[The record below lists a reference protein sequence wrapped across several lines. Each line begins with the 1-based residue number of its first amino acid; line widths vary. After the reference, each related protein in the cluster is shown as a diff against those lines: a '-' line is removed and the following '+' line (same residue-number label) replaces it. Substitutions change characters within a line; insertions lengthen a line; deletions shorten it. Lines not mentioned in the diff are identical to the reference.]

1 MSVINL
7 SLHLI
12 DYKDNY
18 IQSMSSSHTL
28 IDPAGNLKTTIDY
41 TDVVENIDNKATSA
55 QNDKLNKIT
64 NIIAVLTGLT
74 DELKKTNHLK

>member
-18 IQSMSSSHTL
+18 IQSMSLSHIL

-74 DELKKTNHLK
+74 DEIKKTNHLK

>member
-18 IQSMSSSHTL
+18 IQSMSLSHIL

>member
-1 MSVINL
+1 
-7 SLHLI
+7 
-12 DYKDNY
+12 
-18 IQSMSSSHTL
+18 MSSSHTL

>member
-18 IQSMSSSHTL
+18 IQSMSWSHTL
-28 IDPAGNLKTTIDY
+28 IDPAGNLKTTIGY

-74 DELKKTNHLK
+74 DELKTTNHLK

>member
-1 MSVINL
+1 MSL
-7 SLHLI
+7 SHI
-12 DYKDNY
+12 
-18 IQSMSSSHTL
+18 L
-28 IDPAGNLKTTIDY
+28 IDPAGNLKTTIDH

>member
-18 IQSMSSSHTL
+18 IQSMSLSHIL
-28 IDPAGNLKTTIDY
+28 IDLAGNLKTTIDY